1 MRAARVELNPQDL
14 EAHLERARAVL
25 GEEGYE
31 KLKAAVQTLA
41 YLTQLVENKDTTIQR
56 LRQILFGPS
65 TEKTSQVL
73 KTEPD
78 SAPATPEAN
87 PATPEGNHSAGP
99 PEKNLQEKVEPGP
112 KSKGHGR
119 NGATRYSGATRI
131 KVGHQ
136 ALKWGDSCPECQKG
150 KVYPQKTP
158 ALLVRLVGRAPIGG
172 AVYELEKFR
181 CNLCG
186 EMFTAESPEGV
197 GSEKYDETSA
207 SMIALL
213 KYGSGLPFHRLER
226 LQESV
231 GIPLPASTQW
241 EIVAETARGI
251 EPAYQELIRQ
261 AAQGEVLHND
271 DTTMKI
277 LSLRRGNSQNE
288 DLAADP
294 AAAAS
299 ERSGVFTSGIVS
311 TREGRQIAL
320 FFTGRKHAGENLT
333 DVLRKRASELGPPI
347 QMCDALSRN
356 LSKDFEAIVANCL
369 AHARRQFVDVVKSFP
384 QQCRYVLETLREVYK
399 NDALAKEQGMS
410 AQQRLQFHQERSGPL
425 MDPFEKWLQEQLS
438 ERRVE
443 PNSGLGTAISYMK
456 NHWRKLTLFL
466 RVAGAPLDNNICE
479 RALKKVIL
487 HRKNALFYRTLNGAR
502 VGDIFMSLIHSAEL
516 NGTSPFDYLVA
527 LLRHH
532 EEVAVTPADWMPWNY
547 QATLARR
554 TSDAA
559 LQG

>member
-31 KLKAAVQTLA
+31 KLKAAVETLA
-41 YLTQLVENKDTTIQR
+41 YLTQLVEDKDTTIQR

-65 TEKTSQVL
+65 TEKTSKVL

-78 SAPATPEAN
+78 SAPAAPEAN
-87 PATPEGNHSAGP
+87 PAS

-112 KSKGHGR
+112 KSKAHGR

-320 FFTGRKHAGENLT
+320 FFTGRKHAGENLN

-347 QMCDALSRN
+347 QMCDALARN

-384 QQCRYVLETLREVYK
+384 QQCRYVLETLREVYR

-479 RALKKVIL
+479 RALKKAIL
-487 HRKNALFYRTLNGAR
+487 HRKGSLFYKTENGAR
-502 VGDIFMSLIHSAEL
+502 VGDLFMSLIHTCQLGAR
-516 NGTSPFDYLVA
+516 NPFDYLTE
-527 LLRHH
+527 LQKHT
-532 EEVAVTPADWMPWNY
+532 EELAQRPQDWMPWNY
-547 QATLARR
+547 RETLAPTWVPGRIPG
-554 TSDAA
+554 AA
-559 LQG
+559 PME